1 MIQIKGL
8 NKKFGELNI
17 FEEFDLN
24 IDNGEIICLLGE
36 SGCGK
41 TTLLNILSGIINPD
55 GGEIMGMSKD
65 ISYIFQETRLL
76 PWYSVYDNINFIL
89 KDNIKNKADRKNTIE
104 KYLDIVKLLDYK
116 NYYPKQL
123 SGGMKQRV
131 SIARAFAYKSDILFM
146 DEPFKGLDFELKKK
160 LINSFIDLWNEDKR
174 TVLFVT
180 HEIDEALLIADKIYM
195 LKGRPVKIDNLVK
208 IDIPKK
214 DRKISMNK
222 LQEIKDNI
230 YSLL

>member
-1 MIQIKGL
+1 M
-8 NKKFGELNI
+8 
-17 FEEFDLN
+17 
-24 IDNGEIICLLGE
+24 
-36 SGCGK
+36 
-41 TTLLNILSGIINPD
+41 
-55 GGEIMGMSKD
+55 
-65 ISYIFQETRLL
+65 